1 MHVAKTTIG
10 RLRAYT
16 TMSKS
21 KSKKAKAALDE
32 PGPDD
37 FTFLAV
43 YFPVGRRGAQLAR
56 ESSLEDQKA
65 ANDIGMWMHHIG
77 LPIRKLFARKSVSC
91 SYLVSYL

>member
-1 MHVAKTTIG
+1 MAKTTIG

-16 TMSKS
+16 TMGKS
-21 KSKKAKAALDE
+21 KSKKAKAAVDE

-43 YFPVGRRGAQLAR
+43 YFPVGRRGAPLAR

-65 ANDIGMWMHHIG
+65 ANAIGMWMHHIG
-77 LPIRKLFARKSVSC
+77 LPIRKLFARKSVS
-91 SYLVSYL
+91 